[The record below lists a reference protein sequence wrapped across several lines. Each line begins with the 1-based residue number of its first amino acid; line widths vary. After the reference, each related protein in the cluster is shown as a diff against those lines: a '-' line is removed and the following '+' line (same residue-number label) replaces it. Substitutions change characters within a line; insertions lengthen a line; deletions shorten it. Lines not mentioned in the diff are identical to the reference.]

1 MSILT
6 VEKLSHG
13 FGGREIFEDV
23 SFRLLKG
30 EHIGL
35 VGANGEGKSTF
46 MKIIT
51 NTLEPDEG
59 KIIWSSKVK
68 VGYLDQHT
76 VLERGQTITDVLKKA
91 YDDLF
96 VMEQA
101 ITDAYMKMEDCT
113 EDEMNQL
120 LEEIGEMQDTLEHR
134 DFYLIDSKIDEV
146 AQAFGLTD
154 LGLERDVTDLSGGQR
169 TRILLAKLLLEKPD
183 ILLLDEP

>member
-76 VLERGQTITDVLKKA
+76 VLEKGQTITDVLKKA

-113 EDEMNQL
+113 ED
-120 LEEIGEMQDTLEHR
+120 
-134 DFYLIDSKIDEV
+134 
-146 AQAFGLTD
+146 
-154 LGLERDVTDLSGGQR
+154 
-169 TRILLAKLLLEKPD
+169 
-183 ILLLDEP
+183 

>member
-51 NTLEPDEG
+51 NTLEPDQG

-68 VGYLDQHT
+68 VGYLDQYMS
-76 VLERGQTITDVLKKA
+76 VNKKLTIEDIPPINNDVNPPNK
-91 YDDLF
+91 
-96 VMEQA
+96 
-101 ITDAYMKMEDCT
+101 
-113 EDEMNQL
+113 N
-120 LEEIGEMQDTLEHR
+120 DTIKTICDPLMAN
-134 DFYLIDSKIDEV
+134 K
-146 AQAFGLTD
+146 
-154 LGLERDVTDLSGGQR
+154 
-169 TRILLAKLLLEKPD
+169 
-183 ILLLDEP
+183 